1 MLSQLNRGRLPE
13 QLRFSAGG
21 DGDGGGLKAY
31 AEHRIGELNES
42 NIDFLKYLT
51 TDYAKMFI
59 LKIT

>member
-1 MLSQLNRGRLPE
+1 MPE

-21 DGDGGGLKAY
+21 DGDSGGLKAY